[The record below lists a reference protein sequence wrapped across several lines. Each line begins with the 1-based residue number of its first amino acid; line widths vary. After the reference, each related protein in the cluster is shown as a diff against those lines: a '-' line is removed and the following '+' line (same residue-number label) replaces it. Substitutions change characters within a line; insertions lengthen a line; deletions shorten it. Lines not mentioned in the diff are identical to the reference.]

1 MDIRKYQFNIFC
13 LLLFPLSATGQEW
26 NKQDSLRLQ
35 QMLESDQEIKINRK
49 FIEKVEQNM
58 YSRKPFVDFDPTLP
72 TLKSSMIF
80 SKPSIRT
87 YQTFLKP
94 GSTFLPTYSWLRINK
109 NLVLHSKSN
118 FAENS
123 SCFHIQSQIEYNL
136 SPKWSLNIYGVQNL
150 DTRKHRGLPS
160 EVEDHVPYYF
170 THGKTGDSF
179 HNPAGIWKRHGKLS
193 RTSLP
198 GTDHSVHQVHLH
210 ELQVYRGSQYSCH
223 HHDDL
228 RCGDPVNEPDELKEP

>member
-1 MDIRKYQFNIFC
+1 MK
-13 LLLFPLSATGQEW
+13 LLLVANRLEQHFLFSTVHTINFTSTVYGHSKISIQYFLPIIVPLIRNRTRMEQTGL
-26 NKQDSLRLQ
+26 LRLQ

-160 EVEDHVPYYF
+160 EVEPTQLGSNVVLKINKNWKI
-170 THGKTGDSF
+170 KTGVQYQY
-179 HNPAGIWKRHGKLS
+179 NVLRKRWEWI
-193 RTSLP
+193 P
-198 GTDHSVHQVHLH
+198 QISVSY
-210 ELQVYRGSQYSCH
+210 EW
-223 HHDDL
+223 
-228 RCGDPVNEPDELKEP
+228 

>member
-1 MDIRKYQFNIFC
+1 MDIRKYQLNILC

-118 FAENS
+118 FAEDMRKRS
-123 SCFHIQSQIEYNL
+123 KKCLKMHVECTKRERRMSILL
-136 SPKWSLNIYGVQNL
+136 SDEEQLIVDRYLEKYKITNKSRWLRETILMFIHKNM
-150 DTRKHRGLPS
+150 
-160 EVEDHVPYYF
+160 EEDYPTLF
-170 THGKTGDSF
+170 G
-179 HNPAGIWKRHGKLS
+179 
-193 RTSLP
+193 
-198 GTDHSVHQVHLH
+198 
-210 ELQVYRGSQYSCH
+210 E
-223 HHDDL
+223 HDM
-228 RCGDPVNEPDELKEP
+228 RR